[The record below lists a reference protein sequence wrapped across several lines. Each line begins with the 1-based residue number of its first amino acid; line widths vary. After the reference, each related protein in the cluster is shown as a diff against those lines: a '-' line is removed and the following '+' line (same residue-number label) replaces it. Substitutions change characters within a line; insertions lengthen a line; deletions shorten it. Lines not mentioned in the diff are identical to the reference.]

1 MKTVDAKDVEAALRE
16 GVKYLLRGKKPATW
30 AQDTILTK
38 DLGLDSE
45 DGVELACFLSESLGI
60 EIPDKVNPLIG
71 AEQGQCHH
79 RTMGEVTTLILELCA
94 KSAGGPLP

>member
-1 MKTVDAKDVEAALRE
+1 MTTVDAEKVEAALRE
-16 GVKYLLRGKKPATW
+16 AVEYLLRGKKPARWTD
-30 AQDTILTK
+30 DTILTK

-71 AEQGQCHH
+71 SEQGQCHH
-79 RTMGEVTTLILELCA
+79 RTLGEVATLILELS
-94 KSAGGPLP
+94 KESAGGPLP